1 MFRKRDELLA
11 PARMRAIQEEL
22 AAFFLDLVIPVD
34 GEFYVDPVFLQ
45 YN

>member
-22 AAFFLDLVIPVD
+22 VAFFLDPMIA
-34 GEFYVDPVFLQ
+34 ENEEYYVDPVFLQ
-45 YN
+45 FN